1 MPLLPLLTHLW
12 YQYVFPIALPLVVP
26 YNFKSLTLP
35 GQEASNRGQA
45 RERMAAD
52 QTRKQAVALALAL
65 LLAAPLPMAAQTQKS
80 APSKAASPSSKAPV
94 KKTKKSRVCKN
105 CVPTFANST
114 ADDIPEFDDPV
125 VREAAVTAL
134 GRYNG
139 SVVVADA
146 ATGRIL
152 TIVNQRMAFTT
163 SFKPCST
170 VKPIVAVAA
179 LSEGVVRRDS
189 MIKVGRRTYMNMTEA
204 MAHSNNPYFEVLG
217 RQMGFDTVS
226 RYAKLLGFGETA
238 GYEIFE
244 EQPGVLPAAAPS
256 YGGVGRMS
264 SFGEGIQITPLH
276 LTSLAAAFAT
286 GGTMYY
292 LQYPRDDAQRSSFTP
307 RVKRQLD
314 LTLQMPEL
322 RDGMLAAVLYGT
334 GRKSFDSEGEQIL
347 GKTGTCNDQ
356 GARLGWFFAFND
368 HGSKRLAVAVLLR
381 GSSRVVNGSTAA
393 EVAGHVYQRLR
404 EINYITPTF
413 GRAEAVTST
422 SSQ

>member
-1 MPLLPLLTHLW
+1 M
-12 YQYVFPIALPLVVP
+12 
-26 YNFKSLTLP
+26 
-35 GQEASNRGQA
+35 
-45 RERMAAD
+45 
-52 QTRKQAVALALAL
+52 ALAL
-65 LLAAPLPMAAQTQKS
+65 LLMAPLPVSSQSQKS
-80 APSKAASPSSKAPV
+80 SPSKPAGSTASKAPAT
-94 KKTKKSRVCKN
+94 KTSKARRRCKN
-105 CVPTFANST
+105 CVPTYADST
-114 ADDIPEFDDPV
+114 ADDIPGFDDPL
-125 VREAAVTAL
+125 VREVAVEAL
-134 GRYNG
+134 GRFNG

-146 ATGRIL
+146 STGRIL

-163 SFKPCST
+163 TFKPCST
-170 VKPIVAVAA
+170 VKPVVAVAA
-179 LSEGVVRRDS
+179 LTEGVVRRDS
-189 MIKVGRRTYMNMTEA
+189 MIKVGRRTYMNLTEA
-204 MAHSNNPYFEVLG
+204 MAHSNNPYFEILG

-226 RYAKLLGFGETA
+226 RYAKLLGFGEAA
-238 GYEIFE
+238 GYGIFE
-244 EQPGVLPAAAPS
+244 EQAGVVPAEAPS

-292 LQYPRDDAQRSSFTP
+292 LQYPRDDEQRLNFTP

-314 LTLQMPEL
+314 LSLQLPEL

-393 EVAGHVYQRLR
+393 EVAGQVYHRLR
-404 EINYITPTF
+404 ERNYITPFSHT
-413 GRAEAVTST
+413 EVSAV
-422 SSQ
+422 SSSN